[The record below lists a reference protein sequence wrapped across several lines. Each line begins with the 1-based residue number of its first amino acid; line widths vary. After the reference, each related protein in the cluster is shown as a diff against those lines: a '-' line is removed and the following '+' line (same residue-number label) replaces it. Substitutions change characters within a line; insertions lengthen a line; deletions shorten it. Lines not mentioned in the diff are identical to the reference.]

1 MRRGW
6 ACIPTEHG
14 KKRHKMEIE
23 REKMGVKKDTSGGGT
38 KALLRVRLNLT
49 TPLYG
54 YPWTMDKEEGAAAAP
69 YTP

>member
-23 REKMGVKKDTSGGGT
+23 RENGSEKGH
-38 KALLRVRLNLT
+38 VRRRHK
-49 TPLYG
+49 G
-54 YPWTMDKEEGAAAAP
+54 ASEGAP
-69 YTP
+69 EPHHSTIWLPMDDG